1 MSPDSLHRRTVSS
14 GSFADDDSMP
24 DVENPSCSSSPASA
38 DEPRLGS
45 RLAASRIAGVSS
57 LINRLNRQNLWP
69 DTQDDH
75 SDSVL
80 VQAAVP
86 QSPSDI
92 SMSDLNT
99 REEKDQLPNA
109 PIHAA
114 GETPVGE
121 TPVQAAAPETPES
134 ISDLQGLTREQHLRQ
149 IRRNGPADRTKML
162 SLLEDMMAKSDQ
174 CNMRRPSISRGASA
188 PRPIAKTGPPSANM
202 AAAPSAAAPSA
213 STPKIAEASKA
224 TPRPSRPPPLP
235 PAEGCADVI
244 EVDSAED
251 DDEDVWQSWQKGR
264 ETAALL
270 RAAKAPAG
278 IRKNGLARMHYTS
291 QEVALRCPN
300 VVMSKP
306 RMRKRRKAAEDPA
319 KASGRGGP
327 PSISAA
333 LPTPS
338 AAVPSVPSA
347 SSVASHPHVPT
358 TAP

>member
-1 MSPDSLHRRTVSS
+1 MSPDSLHRRTASS
-14 GSFADDDSMP
+14 GSFANDDSVT
-24 DVENPSCSSSPASA
+24 DVENPSCSSSPASV

-75 SDSVL
+75 PDSVL

-92 SMSDLNT
+92 SMSDLDT
-99 REEKDQLPNA
+99 QEEKDQLPNA
-109 PIHAA
+109 PIHAM
-114 GETPVGE
+114 GE

-134 ISDLQGLTREQHLRQ
+134 ISDLRGLTREQHLRQ

-162 SLLEDMMAKSDQ
+162 SLLEGMMVKSDQ
-174 CNMRRPSISRGASA
+174 CNVRRPSISRGASA
-188 PRPIAKTGPPSANM
+188 PRPIATTGPPSAST
-202 AAAPSAAAPSA
+202 AVAPSAATPSA
-213 STPKIAEASKA
+213 STPKIVEASKA
-224 TPRPSRPPPLP
+224 MPRPSRPPPLR

-251 DDEDVWQSWQKGR
+251 DDEDAWQSWQKGR

-306 RMRKRRKAAEDPA
+306 RMRKRRKEAEDPA

-333 LPTPS
+333 LPTP
-338 AAVPSVPSA
+338 
-347 SSVASHPHVPT
+347 
-358 TAP
+358 